1 MNSKHARPT
10 PSRGRLVV
18 RGALTILLSLFT
30 ALPNPLIAAEVADA
44 EKLFRAGKYDDC
56 AKTAADELTKPSA
69 PSANAAW
76 WLWKIRAEMVRGKT
90 EDAGTSLATARQ
102 QYPNDLGLLLLGYEL
117 ARTTGKDKEAAE
129 LEKLIRGQ
137 TARSPAEQVA
147 LGRFM
152 LARGKDAKE
161 VLDQYYTP
169 TAKKNPEYLDTHLA
183 IAELA
188 LGKNDRKL
196 AADTL
201 QKAPKDAAQDPQF
214 HYLLGR
220 AFVEDDRENSGK
232 AIDKALSLNPNHVDS
247 LLFQIDHLLN
257 AEKYPETLSLINLIT
272 EIDPGEPRAWAY
284 RAALA
289 HLQVDAETEKKARE
303 TALSRW
309 AGNPEVDHLIGRK
322 LSQDYRFAEG
332 SAYQRQ
338 ALAKDKN
345 YLPAKMQLCQDL
357 LRLGEEAEGWKL
369 AAEVFAAD
377 GYNIVAH
384 NLVTLRDQLANYR
397 TIASDGF
404 LLRMEAKEAD
414 LYGQRALAL
423 LRRARKTLGEKYGV
437 KLDQA
442 VTVEIFPRKQDFAVR
457 TFGMPGAEG
466 FLGVCFGPVIT
477 VNSPASQGAEPSN
490 WEAVLWHEFC
500 HTVTLHKSRN
510 KMPRWLSEGISVYEE
525 MQENPSW
532 GQRLTPQYREMINGD
547 ELTPMSQLTSA
558 FMNAKSGLHI
568 QFAYFES
575 ALAVEFLIQR
585 HKLET
590 LKSVLDDL
598 GAGLTINESLE
609 RRTGTQLAKLD
620 RDFAEFARARAKE
633 LAPEATWEKPELS
646 EDADSTTIRAWVE
659 KHPKN
664 FWGLQRLGAQLVREK
679 KWADA
684 KKVLKEFQALD
695 AQYIGTGNAYEL
707 LAGVHRQ
714 EKNATDEAAALEELA
729 KLNSDAFAAFQ
740 RLAELG
746 GERGDWAL
754 VAQNARRMLA
764 VNPLLVAPHRT
775 LAKAAEQL
783 KEREE
788 AVAAYHSVLQFA
800 PPDAADV
807 HYRLAL
813 LHEQAGERD
822 KARREVLKA
831 LEDAPRSR
839 EAHQLLLKIAAASPE
854 KKP

>member
-1 MNSKHARPT
+1 MNFNHARPT

-30 ALPNPLIAAEVADA
+30 TLPNPLIAAEVVEA

-56 AKTAADELTKPSA
+56 AKTAADELAKPSA

-76 WLWKIRAEMVRGKT
+76 WLWKIRAEMVRGKV
-90 EDAGTSLATARQ
+90 EAAAASLAEARERH
-102 QYPNDLGLLLLGYEL
+102 PNDVGILLLGYEL

-137 TARSPAEQVA
+137 TVRSPAERVA

-169 TAKKNPEYLDTHLA
+169 TARKNPEHLETHFA

-201 QKAPKDAAQDPQF
+201 LKAPKEAAQDPQF

-220 AFVEDDRENSGK
+220 AFAEDDRENAAK
-232 AIDKALSLNPNHVDS
+232 AIDKALSLNPHHVDS
-247 LLFQIDHLLN
+247 LLFQVDHLLN
-257 AEKYPETLSLINLIT
+257 SEKYPEALTFINRVT
-272 EIDPGEPRAWAY
+272 GIDPGEPRAWAY
-284 RAALA
+284 RAVLA
-289 HLQVDAETEKKARE
+289 HLQSDPDTEKKSHQ
-303 TALSRW
+303 TALARW

-332 SAYQRQ
+332 SAYQRRS
-338 ALAKDKN
+338 LEKDKN

-397 TIASDGF
+397 TVAADGF

-423 LRRARKTLGEKYGV
+423 LRRARKTLCEKYGV
-437 KLDQA
+437 QLERA
-442 VTVEIFPRKQDFAVR
+442 ITVEIFPRKQDFAVR

-477 VNSPASQGAEPSN
+477 ANSPASQGAEPSN

-500 HTVTLHKSRN
+500 HTVTLHKSKN

-575 ALAVEFLIQR
+575 ALAVEFLIRR

-598 GAGLTINESLE
+598 GAGLTINDSLE
-609 RRTGTQLAKLD
+609 RRTGSPLAKLD
-620 RDFAEFARARAKE
+620 RDFTEFARARARE
-633 LAPEATWEKPELS
+633 LAPETTWEKPELP
-646 EDADSTTIRAWVE
+646 EDVDSATIQAWVE

-664 FWGLQRLGAQLVREK
+664 FWGLQRLGMQLVREK

-684 KKVLKEFQALD
+684 KKVLREFQALD

-707 LAGVHRQ
+707 LAAVHRQ
-714 EKNATDEAAALEELA
+714 EKNPTGEAAVLEDLA

-740 RLAELG
+740 RLTELG
-746 GERGDWAL
+746 EERGDWAA
-754 VAQNARRMLA
+754 VAKNARRMLA
-764 VNPLLVAPHRT
+764 VNPLVAAPHRT
-775 LAKAAEQL
+775 LAKASEQL
-783 KEREE
+783 KERDE
-788 AVAAYHSVLQFA
+788 AIAAYHAILRFA
-800 PPDAADV
+800 PPDATDV

-822 KARREVLKA
+822 KARREVLQA

-839 EAHQLLLKIAAASPE
+839 EAHQLLLKIAEAAPE